1 MDKTV
6 YVEKPW
12 GFFRQYT
19 HNEVSTVK
27 IITVN
32 PHQQLSLQSHEKRDE
47 LWVFIDEGLIAEV
60 SEKKIRSNRNNQV
73 FIAKGER
80 HRLANDS
87 DQAARILEISFGVFD
102 ENDIVRYEDR
112 YGRV

>member
-12 GFFRQYT
+12 GCFHQYT
-19 HNEVSTVK
+19 HNEISTVK

-32 PHQQLSLQSHEKRDE
+32 PHQQLSLQSHKKRDE
-47 LWVFIDEGLIAEV
+47 LWIFIDEGLIAEV
-60 SEKKIRSNRNNQV
+60 AEKKIRSKRNQQ
-73 FIAKGER
+73 ISIIRGEK
-80 HRLANDS
+80 HRLTNDS
-87 DQAARILEISFGVFD
+87 DQAARIMEISFGYFD